1 MKLEQIIK
9 QLISIKVSIRT
20 LWRKRKIDK
29 MFKLLNDPDIQVLAM
44 NTEIDSKLLGMV
56 LVSDMKS
63 EKLYSSFTNMI
74 KFRKKEDEDEGS
86 FI

>member
-1 MKLEQIIK
+1 MKLEQIIET
-9 QLISIKVSIRT
+9 LNSIKVNIRT

-44 NTEIDSKLLGMV
+44 NTEIDSKMLGMI

-63 EKLYSSFTNMI
+63 EKLYSSFTNI
-74 KFRKKEDEDEGS
+74 FKFRKKEDENEKY
-86 FI
+86 FV

>member
-1 MKLEQIIK
+1 MKLEQIIET
-9 QLISIKVSIRT
+9 LNSIKVNIRT

-74 KFRKKEDEDEGS
+74 KFRKKEDEDERS
-86 FI
+86 FV